1 MLKSFFN
8 NKVLNIIVISTIII
22 QIFISIF
29 LRSFFSLNYLNY
41 IEYLKIISFSLSIIV
56 FSEFIRFFRRVFN
69 K

>member
-1 MLKSFFN
+1 
-8 NKVLNIIVISTIII
+8 VLNIIVISTIII

>member
-1 MLKSFFN
+1 
-8 NKVLNIIVISTIII
+8 VLNIIVISTIII

-29 LRSFFSLNYLNY
+29 LKSFFSLNYLNY